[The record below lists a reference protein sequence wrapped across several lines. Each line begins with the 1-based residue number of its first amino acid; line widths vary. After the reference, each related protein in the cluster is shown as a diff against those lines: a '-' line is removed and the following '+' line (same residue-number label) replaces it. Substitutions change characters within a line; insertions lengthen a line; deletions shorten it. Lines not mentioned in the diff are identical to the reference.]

1 MPPLSPPLYPPADW
15 RAFARP
21 ANAGNGDRRTLAA
34 IGGLAE
40 TLGGVRLKF
49 HAPEV
54 MFHAVGRDQFT
65 KGYEMQYLKRHRRID
80 PINPCNYKDFTMM
93 RFRDFMFG
101 NGLATDVKHV
111 GKPATV
117 WPRNG
122 EGAR

>member
-1 MPPLSPPLYPPADW
+1 M
-15 RAFARP
+15 
-21 ANAGNGDRRTLAA
+21 
-34 IGGLAE
+34 
-40 TLGGVRLKF
+40 RLKF

-54 MFHAVGRDQFT
+54 MFHGLGLSPFS
-65 KGYEMQYLKRHRRID
+65 KHYEMQYLKRHRRID
-80 PINPCNYKDFTMM
+80 PFNPCNYKDSTMI

-111 GKPATV
+111 GKPAAV